1 MGGGYYKK
9 NYAKLKASNKKGAR
23 CLADYEKLKAEYIA
37 GGISYRQLAKK
48 YNIPFSNLKNYAI
61 KEHWVEQ
68 REQVKNK
75 TTTKLIENVS
85 EENAKVDD
93 LYFSILDKLMKK
105 VEECI
110 ENTDCTSPNAIKTL
124 SSAMRDLQACK
135 GVKSEADAREQ
146 EARIMKLRKE
156 AQEEDN
162 SSKVIKV
169 EIAGE
174 LGEYCK

>member
-1 MGGGYYKK
+1 MDWDKIK
-9 NYAKLKASNKKGAR
+9 Q
-23 CLADYEKLKAEYIA
+23 EYISSE
-37 GGISYRQLAKK
+37 ISYRELAKK
-48 YNIPFSNLKNYAI
+48 SGVTFQVLSKRAMKERWTDLRRQTKKEIDTNL
-61 KEHWVEQ
+61 
-68 REQVKNK
+68 VKK
-75 TTTKLIENVS
+75 V
-85 EENAKVDD
+85 AKANTNSDA

>member
-1 MGGGYYKK
+1 
-9 NYAKLKASNKKGAR
+9 
-23 CLADYEKLKAEYIA
+23 
-37 GGISYRQLAKK
+37 
-48 YNIPFSNLKNYAI
+48 
-61 KEHWVEQ
+61 
-68 REQVKNK
+68 
-75 TTTKLIENVS
+75 
-85 EENAKVDD
+85 
-93 LYFSILDKLMKK
+93 MKK

-110 ENTDCTSPNAIKTL
+110 ENTDCTAPNAIKTL
-124 SSAMRDLQACK
+124 TSAMRDLQACK